1 MSAFA
6 GPNIL
11 EDNLLFAVDAANT
24 KSYPGSGTTFF
35 DLSKSANNSQSFFN
49 VTSSNWD
56 GNSFEFNG
64 TDESIRFPN
73 VTTNTNSFSVECW
86 ANWSTLTNSQVP
98 FGLGAFFRFYLNGG
112 SPTFW
117 VRETGSGTTQTTTY
131 SGSSIDANEWYHL
144 VGTCQ
149 GGSGGSIKLYSD
161 GVFGS
166 SNTINF
172 NVDTGTS
179 DPNMYIGNAFNGST
193 SHFPGKVAIARVY
206 DKVLTDKEVLQ
217 NYIALKGRFGL

>member
-1 MSAFA
+1 MAVRYNPKTVSD
-6 GPNIL
+6 G
-11 EDNLLFAVDAANT
+11 LLFMADAANVR
-24 KSYPGSGTTFF
+24 SYPGTGTSFF
-35 DLSKSANNSQSFFN
+35 DISGNENNSESFTN

-56 GNSFEFNG
+56 GISFEFNG
-64 TDESIRFPN
+64 TDEHIRFPN

-86 ANWSTLTNSQVP
+86 ANWSTLTDSRVP
-98 FGLGAFFRFYLNGG
+98 FGLGAFFRLYLSGG

-117 VRETGSGTTQTTTY
+117 IRETGSGTTRTTTY

-149 GGSGGSIKLYSD
+149 GGSGGSMKLYSD

-166 SNTINF
+166 SNTVNF

-193 SHFPGKVAIARVY
+193 SYFPGKVSIAKVY
-206 DKVLTDKEVLQ
+206 NRVLTDEEVFG
-217 NYIALKGRFGL
+217 NYNALKGRFGL